1 MVGKTLIDKDLK
13 DLLSKEYL
21 SNRKTTVGFPDFTD
35 KQYLTDD
42 NRKYMKMYRWLSPFY
57 DITEK
62 MVERFWS
69 HHRIAEMRR
78 QLMDKLE
85 WRNALSVL
93 CVSVGT
99 GRDFDFIP
107 KQIDIRSLQ
116 ICGIDINVEM
126 MKRCRRKW
134 NGKLDLTLVRCCAE
148 ELPFKDECFDIVF
161 HFGGVNFFNDKQKAL
176 EEMVRVA
183 KKGSKLLVADET
195 DDLIRGGYNKI
206 GFSRRYFKDAQVNV
220 KAIKKAVPEHVTEK
234 ETDYL
239 WDGRIYCVT
248 FRK

>member
-1 MVGKTLIDKDLK
+1 MDEYIYGIKNHSEYLNKFSAAHLASLRVKQGFGYVPGLKRKYLK

-57 DITEK
+57 DITKK

-134 NGKLDLTLVRCCAE
+134 NCKLDLTLVR
-148 ELPFKDECFDIVF
+148 
-161 HFGGVNFFNDKQKAL
+161 
-176 EEMVRVA
+176 
-183 KKGSKLLVADET
+183 
-195 DDLIRGGYNKI
+195 
-206 GFSRRYFKDAQVNV
+206 
-220 KAIKKAVPEHVTEK
+220 
-234 ETDYL
+234 
-239 WDGRIYCVT
+239 
-248 FRK
+248 

>member
-85 WRNALSVL
+85 Y
-93 CVSVGT
+93 
-99 GRDFDFIP
+99 
-107 KQIDIRSLQ
+107 DIYGFL
-116 ICGIDINVEM
+116 
-126 MKRCRRKW
+126 K
-134 NGKLDLTLVRCCAE
+134 
-148 ELPFKDECFDIVF
+148 
-161 HFGGVNFFNDKQKAL
+161 
-176 EEMVRVA
+176 
-183 KKGSKLLVADET
+183 
-195 DDLIRGGYNKI
+195 KI
-206 GFSRRYFKDAQVNV
+206 GGIAKGHPNEKDCSFIFP
-220 KAIKKAVPEHVTEK
+220 K
-234 ETDYL
+234 
-239 WDGRIYCVT
+239 G
-248 FRK
+248 